1 MLGCVVL
8 AAVRAGIRLCLGRLP
23 GEAGFPL
30 VLLRAFCSSSILFA
44 VCFVFASIVVPIT
57 PPPGNYELEGGIS
70 V

>member
-1 MLGCVVL
+1 MPGSGFVLGGSRERLVSLECFCARSV
-8 AAVRAGIRLCLGRLP
+8 AV
-23 GEAGFPL
+23 
-30 VLLRAFCSSSILFA
+30 AFLFA